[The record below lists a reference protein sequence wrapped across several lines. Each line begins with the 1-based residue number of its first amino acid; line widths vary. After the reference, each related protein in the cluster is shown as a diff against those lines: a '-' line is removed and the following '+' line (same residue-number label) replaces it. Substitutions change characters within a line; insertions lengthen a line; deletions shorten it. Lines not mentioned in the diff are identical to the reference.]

1 MVSILALLTVLLPA
15 MLCLSAIIAFA
26 QEKERAE
33 RLKWRAFALCIG
45 ALERFT
51 RRARGDVVI
60 EAVILATERPAGV
73 PEQLEQ
79 LVQKRT
85 QEIGSPKAK
94 LLPSQGQPKRLNKPK

>member
-15 MLCLSAIIAFA
+15 MLVLSAIIAFA

-33 RLKWRAFALCIG
+33 RLKWRAFALCVG

-60 EAVILATERPAGV
+60 EAVILATERPSGV
-73 PEQLEQ
+73 PEQLKQ
-79 LVQKRT
+79 LVGKRPP
-85 QEIGSPKAK
+85 EIGSSKVK
-94 LLPSQGQPKRLNKPK
+94 RLPSQGQPKRLNKPK